1 MSNTHSPRRLQSVC
15 GVKLAAQQG
24 FWLVKKVEGEAG
36 RVIWFQREP
45 EPFLFFFFLD
55 LISHKL
61 ETQRVFHFDTTSTC
75 HFLQETVQLHQ
86 QLLVEISICLTNI
99 PPYLRQLL
107 RLPPE
112 PWSASAGSGPP
123 EHLRGS
129 SFNTNASRDAFLM
142 QWKSIIFQVSGMQ
155 RSFLLRI
162 RTKRRKKLEW
172 EIDLL
177 CGLSTFYSLPH
188 HGPWRQISIDREV
201 GPSCYF
207 CLSG

>member
-1 MSNTHSPRRLQSVC
+1 MEWSWLHSRASDLWKRLRGKQGGLFGFSVN
-15 GVKLAAQQG
+15 QNH
-24 FWLVKKVEGEAG
+24 F
-36 RVIWFQREP
+36 
-45 EPFLFFFFLD
+45 FFFFLD

-112 PWSASAGSGPP
+112 PWSAGSGPP

-155 RSFLLRI
+155 RSSLLRI